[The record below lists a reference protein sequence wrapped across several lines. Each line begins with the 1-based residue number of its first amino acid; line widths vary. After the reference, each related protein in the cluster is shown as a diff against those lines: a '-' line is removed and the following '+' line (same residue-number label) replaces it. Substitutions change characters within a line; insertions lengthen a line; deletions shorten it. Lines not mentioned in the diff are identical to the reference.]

1 MSNITHRNPNL
12 SSALTE
18 TNIGTGEITV
28 KNSKLNNITV
38 RNATVEDF
46 TNFSDG
52 TILLGKYVVKDR
64 LPITS
69 GEANIYICEYNDEEY
84 IAKIYKRKDAV
95 KPEIIKKLKNLD
107 SPYVAKIYDTGEYN
121 GMPVTI
127 LPYYRLGSLQG
138 KRFSLKQLKRMVI
151 PCINEA
157 LHSLHNIGILHK
169 DLKPANIMM
178 LSDGKGIALIDFG
191 ISSVMD
197 GGASMIITNSGLT
210 LAYSSPEALRSA
222 YFEESDY
229 YSFGI
234 TLYELYCGSNPYE
247 NLNPEEVSRILVA
260 QKLPYPEDMPQE
272 LRDLITGLTYN
283 DITNR
288 NDFDNPNRRWTY
300 DEVTKWLA
308 GEKQPIPGEKNIVG
322 SSTRGFG
329 GSDYK
334 FDGKSYDNID
344 ELIPALVI
352 NWTEGRKHLTR
363 GLLSGFF
370 KNYDSEIAGNI
381 MDAEDEIKRGADL
394 DISFWKLLYKLAP
407 NMKKFFWKG
416 KSYPSLQ
423 KFGQDMLMKLRLG
436 DMSEKNLWDEILAK
450 QLISQYLELHSQ
462 SKELVNA
469 TNALE
474 TTSEDR
480 RDGLIP
486 YYQMAYILTG
496 KAELAFG
503 GTTFS
508 TPEDLAKHMNILID
522 DSIEAFENFSG
533 NLIDNNNKLNEEFE
547 AWLIALGKRDELN
560 SWKQNLQMIEVM

>member
-1 MSNITHRNPNL
+1 MSNITHRNPEL

-18 TNIGTGEITV
+18 TNIETGEVTV

-107 SPYVAKIYDTGEYN
+107 SPYVAKIYDTGEHN

-157 LHSLHNIGILHK
+157 LQSLHNIGILHK

-191 ISSVMD
+191 ISSVMN
-197 GGASMIITNSGLT
+197 GGSSVLISNAGWTPE
-210 LAYSSPEALRSA
+210 YSAPETSPPKCL
-222 YFEESDY
+222 YLEESDY

-234 TLYELYCGSNPYE
+234 TLYELFCGYNPYE
-247 NLNPEEVSRILVA
+247 HFSTEEKERMAVI
-260 QKLPYPEDMPQE
+260 QKLSYPEDIPQE

-288 NDFDNPNRRWTY
+288 EELDNPNRRWTY
-300 DEVTKWLA
+300 QEVKKWLA
-308 GEKQPIPGEKNIVG
+308 GEKQPIPGSNSVATNEFNGKI
-322 SSTRGFG
+322 
-329 GSDYK
+329 YK
-334 FDGKSYDNID
+334 FARNSYTNVND
-344 ELIPALVI
+344 LIPAMAE
-352 NWTEGRKHLTR
+352 NWDEGKKHLSR
-363 GLLSGFF
+363 KLLSGFF
-370 KNYDSEIAGNI
+370 EKLDQDLASYC
-381 MDAEDEIKRGADL
+381 MDAEEEIEAGKNSDL
-394 DISFWKLLYKLAP
+394 TFFKFIYKTLP
-407 NMKKFFWKG
+407 SQQKFYWKG
-416 KSYPSLQ
+416 HKYSSLRDLGE
-423 KFGQDMLMKLRLG
+423 KILIKLRMS
-436 DMSEKNLWDEILAK
+436 DMTEMNLWDEMLGNNV
-450 QLISQYLELHSQ
+450 ISNYLELHSQ
-462 SKELVNA
+462 SEDMIEVMRS
-469 TNALE
+469 LE
-474 TTSEDR
+474 NTSADR
-480 RDGLIP
+480 KNDFTK
-486 YYQMAYILTG
+486 YYLLAYYLTG
-496 KAELAFG
+496 RRVLIIAGEK
-503 GTTFS
+503 FS
-508 TPEDLAKHMNILID
+508 TIEELIEYMNNLLAQSVEDFEIFCSELID
-522 DSIEAFENFSG
+522 S
-533 NLIDNNNKLNEEFE
+533 NNDLNVEFE
-547 AWLIALGKRDELN
+547 SWLIALNKREELKKWREN
-560 SWKQNLQMIEVM
+560 LKQGVRK